1 MTSLFMQNTGT
12 LKVNKSG
19 LVWKKDGG
27 GRIVEVPA
35 GGRRDFEVGYMI
47 TCFFFDIFSNFT
59 PISLQRSLVSNGLY
73 SLKRAC
79 SWPSVRRPL
88 LSVSLVSGK

>member
-1 MTSLFMQNTGT
+1 MVVKAVMSFLMQNTGT

-35 GGRRDFEVGYMI
+35 GGRLEIELG
-47 TCFFFDIFSNFT
+47 CFDHLLWFAIFSQILHLFHCRDYWV
-59 PISLQRSLVSNGLY
+59 PMGY
-73 SLKRAC
+73 
-79 SWPSVRRPL
+79 PS
-88 LSVSLVSGK
+88 